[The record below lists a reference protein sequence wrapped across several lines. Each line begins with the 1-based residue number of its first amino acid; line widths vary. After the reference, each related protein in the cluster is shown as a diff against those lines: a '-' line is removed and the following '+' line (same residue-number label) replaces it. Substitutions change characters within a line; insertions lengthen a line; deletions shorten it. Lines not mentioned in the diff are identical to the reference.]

1 MRIFISWPGF
11 DSNGATTGGRLVDAG
26 HELVLAPKL
35 GVRTPDELTQL
46 AAGCAAAIVS
56 TDPFTAEV
64 LRALPDLR
72 TIARV
77 GVGFD
82 SIDRVV
88 ADELGI
94 AISITPG
101 MNAETVA
108 DHTLALILAA
118 VRKIPQQDNSV
129 KAGRW
134 ERVGPLTP
142 GELPGKTV
150 GLVGAGIIG
159 RAVARRL
166 AGFGVNLCFF
176 DALVDVLDGAEKVD
190 SFEELL
196 GRSDIVSL
204 HVPLIEQTSHLI
216 DAAAIA
222 RMKPTAILVN
232 TSRGPVVDQKAL
244 FEALREG
251 RLGGAALD
259 VFETEP
265 PGADVLRDVP
275 NLVCAAHMGG
285 ISHESIARMTASATQ
300 SVINVLAGGLPD
312 TVVNRETI
320 RGRP

>member
-1 MRIFISWPGF
+1 MHIFVSWPGF
-11 DSNGATTGGRLVDAG
+11 DRDGISTGRRLVDAG

-35 GVRTPDELTQL
+35 GNRTPDELVRL
-46 AAGCAAAIVS
+46 AAGCAGAIVS

-64 LRALPDLR
+64 LGALPDLR
-72 TIARV
+72 VIARV

-82 SIDRVV
+82 SIDRAM

-108 DHTLALILAA
+108 DHTLALILSA
-118 VRKIPQQDNSV
+118 VRKIPQQDSSV

-134 ERVGPLTP
+134 DRVGPLTP

-150 GLVGAGIIG
+150 GLVGAGTIG

-166 AGFGVNLCFF
+166 HGFGVDLCFF
-176 DALVDVLDGAEKVD
+176 DAQVDALSGAEKVG
-190 SFEELL
+190 SLAELL

-204 HVPLIEQTSHLI
+204 HVPLVAETTRLI
-216 DAAAIA
+216 DGAAIA

-232 TSRGPVVDQKAL
+232 TSRGPVLDQQAV
-244 FEALREG
+244 FQALRDG

-265 PGADVLRDVP
+265 PGADALRDVP

-285 ISHESIARMTASATQ
+285 ISYESIDRMTASATQ
-300 SVINVLAGGLPD
+300 SVLDVLEGRFPN
-312 TVVNRETI
+312 TVVNREAI
-320 RGRP
+320 RGHR